1 MTSPLH
7 RRAAEAT
14 LALAMLT
21 RLPVPQLRD
30 CPPVGASAWAWPLT
44 GAVVGGLQAAV
55 LLAAAAFLPPAM
67 AAGLALAAGML
78 LTGALHEDGLADLAD
93 GLSGGRT
100 PEQRLEIMKD
110 SRIGSHGAVALIT
123 ALGLRWAALATIA
136 GWPPAATFAALIA
149 AQAAS
154 RAGLGLMN
162 LAGPQARARGF
173 AAAATDGLTAPRA
186 TTAIALAAALAL
198 VALPL
203 AQALL
208 MLAAVALVQ
217 LLLLRHA
224 RRRLGGITGDV
235 LGAAQITAEIAAL
248 AVIIA

>member
-7 RRAAEAT
+7 RRTAEAT

-30 CPPVGASAWAWPLT
+30 CPPVGASAWAWPLA
-44 GAVVGGLQAAV
+44 GVVVGGLQAAV
-55 LLAAAAFLPPAM
+55 LLAAAAVLPPAM
-67 AAGLALAAGML
+67 AAGLALAAGLL

-93 GLSGGRT
+93 GLSGGRS
-100 PEQRLEIMKD
+100 PAQRLEIMKD

-123 ALGLRWAALATIA
+123 ALGLRWAALAAIA
-136 GWPPAATFAALIA
+136 AWHPAAIFAALIG
-149 AQAAS
+149 AQATS
-154 RAGLGLMN
+154 RAGLALMN
-162 LAGPQARARGF
+162 LAGPQARPRGF

-186 TTAIALAAALAL
+186 TTALALAAALAL
-198 VALPL
+198 ATLPL
-203 AQALL
+203 TQALTL
-208 MLAAVALVQ
+208 LAAVALTQ

-248 AVIIA
+248 ATLVA